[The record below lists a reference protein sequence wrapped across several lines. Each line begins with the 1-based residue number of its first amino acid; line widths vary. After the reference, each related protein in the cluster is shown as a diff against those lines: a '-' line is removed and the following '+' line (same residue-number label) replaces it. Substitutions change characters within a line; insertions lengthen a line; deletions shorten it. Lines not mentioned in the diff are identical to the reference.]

1 MDDDKIMKVSFPVGT
16 GGAEVIVS
24 RPTPAQAFVLA
35 LSRKPGDGADA
46 AQDVQRLVRRIVRV
60 MEQLMGRDAWDS
72 VIEEGLITGTLA
84 PDDLNQLV
92 VDVLRF
98 DWTLGVTDEV
108 KERIVEEAKDPGY
121 LPPSLRPAPRVVSG
135 G

>member
-35 LSRKPGDGADA
+35 LSRKPGDGATADME
-46 AQDVQRLVRRIVRV
+46 RLVRRITRV
-60 MEQLMGRDAWDS
+60 MEQLMGQETWIA

-84 PDDLNQLV
+84 PEDLSQLT

-98 DWTLGVTDEV
+98 DWTLGAAA
-108 KERIVEEAKDPGY
+108 KEAVEIIVQDVS
-121 LPPSLRPAPRVVSG
+121 PPEPEPVRPAPRVVSG